1 MTVHHRTEH
10 AMKPIPSHRGPLP
23 ATART
28 AASSSEFSRIASR
41 GDFHAAVRQAIAQAA
56 ETGCRE
62 LWWADA
68 DFADWPIGEPEVV
81 ENLRRWARPHRKLVL
96 LAQGFDALARRH
108 PRWVDFRRAWSH
120 VVECRSI
127 DELDAGTMPSVL
139 LASGLLVLRV
149 ADPVH
154 WRGNVSR
161 EAAAMVQTREM
172 LASMAQRSTLAFPST
187 VLGV

>member
-1 MTVHHRTEH
+1 MTTNPFDRMTSPVRTV
-10 AMKPIPSHRGPLP
+10 AVPSEL
-23 ATART
+23 
-28 AASSSEFSRIASR
+28 SRIASR

-56 ETGCRE
+56 DTGCRE
-62 LWWADA
+62 LWWADT

-81 ENLRRWARPHRKLVL
+81 EDLRRWARPHRKLVL

-154 WRGNVSR
+154 WRGNVAR
-161 EAAAMVQTREM
+161 DAATLAQTREL
-172 LASMAQRSTLAFPST
+172 LASMSQRSTLAFPST

>member
-1 MTVHHRTEH
+1 MTQPAEPPR
-10 AMKPIPSHRGPLP
+10 
-23 ATART
+23 ATA
-28 AASSSEFSRIASR
+28 AATTVAAAGMPSRIASR
-41 GDFHAAVRQAIAQAA
+41 GDFHAAVRQALKEAA
-56 ETGCRE
+56 DSQCRE

-68 DFADWPIGEPEVV
+68 DFADWPIGEPALIED
-81 ENLRRWARPHRKLVL
+81 LRRWARPHRKLVL
-96 LAQGFDALARRH
+96 LAQSFDSLARRH

-139 LASGLLVLRV
+139 LASGLLVLRL

-154 WRGNVSR
+154 WRGSVSR
-161 EAAAMVQTREM
+161 EASTLVQSREL